1 MISGFDYGT
10 SNCAIGVINAD
21 SSTTRLLPLEQEHR
35 FLPSTV
41 YALGRELICEQVAR
55 HISDTSM
62 RSEYSGLRSANLNL
76 AGKFRREESIG
87 ADEQSL
93 YFGREAFSQYFSL
106 PGEGYFVKS
115 AKSFLGASGVRA
127 EFIHFFE
134 DIVTVMMQQIKQRA
148 EQRCGQQL
156 THTVIGRPVNFQGIN
171 ATKSNIQALDILR
184 ISALRAGF
192 KSVEFLY
199 EPIAAGLD
207 FEKQLRVDKK
217 VLVVDIG
224 GGTSDCAM
232 VCMGPSHRHTDD
244 RADDFIGHSG
254 ERVGGNDFDIQLAA
268 NALMPLLGMK
278 SVLKNG
284 LPMPTQAFWNAVS
297 TNDVGAQAQFNK
309 LETSLL
315 LRQLLR
321 DTSEPQLL
329 QRFIKLRE
337 NRQNQQVV
345 SSAEQSKIQL
355 STTQQTLVQLD
366 YIEES
371 LSSALSFEQMRQ
383 AVQRPLRKMI
393 NLMDDTIKQAGTR
406 PDLIYITG
414 GSAKSPIIKEAIEQK
429 FGAIEVLDGDH
440 FGSVANGLTLW
451 AQRIYS

>member
-10 SNCAIGVINAD
+10 SNCAIGIINAD
-21 SSTTRLLPLEQEHR
+21 SSTTSLLPLEQQHN

-55 HISDTSM
+55 QIPDASI
-62 RSEYSGLRSANLNL
+62 RSLYVKSRAAGLNRAS
-76 AGKFRREESIG
+76 KFRREESIG
-87 ADEQSL
+87 AKEQSL

-148 EQRCGQQL
+148 EQQCQQQL

-171 ATKSNIQALDILR
+171 AAKSNSQALDILKV
-184 ISALRAGF
+184 SAERAGF

-207 FEKQLRVDKK
+207 FEKQLTVDKK

-232 VCMGPSHRHTDD
+232 VQMGPGHRHRDD
-244 RADDFIGHSG
+244 RTADFIGHSG
-254 ERVGGNDFDIQLAA
+254 ERIGGNDFDIQLAA
-268 NALMPLLGMK
+268 NCLMPLMGMK

-284 LPMPTQAFWNAVS
+284 LPMPTQTFWNAVA

-315 LRQLLR
+315 LQQLLR

-329 QRFIKLRE
+329 QRFLKLRD

-345 SSAEQSKIQL
+345 SSAEQTKIKL
-355 STTQQTLVQLD
+355 STVSQSLVELD
-366 YIEES
+366 YIEDS
-371 LSSALSFEQMRQ
+371 LSCQVSFAQMRH
-383 AVQRPLRKMI
+383 AVQRPLKKMI
-393 NLMDDTIKQAGTR
+393 NLMGETIKQAGSL

-414 GSAKSPIIKEAIEQK
+414 GSAKSPLIREAIEQRL
-429 FGAIEVLDGDH
+429 GNIEVVDGDH